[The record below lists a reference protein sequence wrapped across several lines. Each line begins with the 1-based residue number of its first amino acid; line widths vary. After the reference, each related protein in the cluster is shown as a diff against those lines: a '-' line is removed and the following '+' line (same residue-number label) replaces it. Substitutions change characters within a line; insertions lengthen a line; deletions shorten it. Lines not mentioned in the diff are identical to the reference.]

1 MPFRDRYT
9 GLINKYRDRLPVH
22 DDTRIISL
30 GEGNTPLI
38 RLGNIPDVL
47 GKDVDIYIKYEGLN
61 PTGSFKDRGALNR
74 MLRLTEAERAR
85 EHVIEIVHRLED
97 LGHEVREE
105 Q

>member
-1 MPFRDRYT
+1 
-9 GLINKYRDRLPVH
+9 
-22 DDTRIISL
+22 
-30 GEGNTPLI
+30 
-38 RLGNIPDVL
+38 
-47 GKDVDIYIKYEGLN
+47 
-61 PTGSFKDRGALNR
+61 